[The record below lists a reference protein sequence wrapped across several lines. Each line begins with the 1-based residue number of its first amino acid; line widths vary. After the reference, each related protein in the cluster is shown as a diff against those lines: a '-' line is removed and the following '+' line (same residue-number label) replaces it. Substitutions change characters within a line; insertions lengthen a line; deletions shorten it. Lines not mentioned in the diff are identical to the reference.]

1 MLYAALALF
10 AVLVAGLDQL
20 CKYLVVHGMSLG
32 ETGTLLPGI
41 LRLHYVRNSGMAWS
55 MLSGKDARWFFV
67 AATAVF
73 LAVIVVLI
81 WKKFIAKPFELFCLA
96 AIVGGAIGNL
106 IDRIATGEVV
116 DMLEFS
122 FVDFPVFNVADFFIT
137 CGCAALCVYLLFFD
151 RKPKA
156 PGDGKADGHAN
167 RQ

>member
-81 WKKFIAKPFELFCLA
+81 WKKFIAKPFELFLSCSH
-96 AIVGGAIGNL
+96 
-106 IDRIATGEVV
+106 RRRRHRQPHRPYRHPERWV

-122 FVDFPVFNVADFFIT
+122 FVDFPVFKR
-137 CGCAALCVYLLFFD
+137 CRLLHHLRLCCTVRLPAVF
-151 RKPKA
+151 RP
-156 PGDGKADGHAN
+156 
-167 RQ
+167 